1 MVTKDSDVLASPPS
15 GTLYGDLHPAAQS
28 PPSRE
33 APLSSIPQSRIHD
46 SVEPPSS
53 YPSHM
58 YQPTSFPPIRNRLLL
73 DAALS
78 KPDLPRSPVWV
89 MRQAGRYLPEFRELR
104 KRHGFFEIC
113 RTPELAAEI
122 TLQPTRRYKG
132 LLDAAIIFSD
142 ILVIPQAMGMEVR
155 TSTAAFIIVICCYS
169 RQSAF

>member
-1 MVTKDSDVLASPPS
+1 MPVSDQAKLPS
-15 GTLYGDLHPAAQS
+15 LPDGTLHGALHPAAQTTTS
-28 PPSRE
+28 E
-33 APLSSIPQSRIHD
+33 IQNQESSDSAARDSGD

-53 YPSHM
+53 YPPELYLPHN
-58 YQPTSFPPIRNRLLL
+58 FPPIQNRLLL

-89 MRQAGRYLPEFRELR
+89 MRQAGRYLPEFRALR
-104 KRHGFFEIC
+104 KLHGFFEIC

-155 TSTAAFIIVICCYS
+155 LRPQQFRFLS
-169 RQSAF
+169 